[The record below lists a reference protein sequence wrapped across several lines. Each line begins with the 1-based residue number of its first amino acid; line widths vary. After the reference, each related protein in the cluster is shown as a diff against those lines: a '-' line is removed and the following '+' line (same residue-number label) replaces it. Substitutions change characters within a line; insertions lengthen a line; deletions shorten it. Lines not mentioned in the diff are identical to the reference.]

1 MIDLLVE
8 LMLTLIQCFLGS
20 IFIKGAIDF
29 YHKGD
34 YFWCGFNLFGAF
46 YIALQIVKIV
56 FRIGG

>member
-29 YHKGD
+29 YRKED

-56 FRIGG
+56 LR

>member
-29 YHKGD
+29 YHKGY
-34 YFWCGFNLFGAF
+34 YFWCGFDLFGAF
-46 YIALQIVKIV
+46 YIALQIVNIV
-56 FRIGG
+56 FR